1 MNTCPKVPLFKMKV
15 LYAEAIKPRGTVA
28 ADLKVTS
35 KHSHLHNLHYS
46 LQFSA
51 SYIQKYIY

>member
-1 MNTCPKVPLFKMKV
+1 MSKRIPLFKMKV
-15 LYAEAIKPRGTVA
+15 LYAEAINPRGTVV